1 MFLGIKRYINQ
12 VNDLWTNPSVENF
25 RIYIGIQ
32 LKSLVYVRATE
43 VEFSSSVHE
52 GKKLILIK
60 QSLKIC
66 ICNQILKMQINKV

>member
-52 GKKLILIK
+52 KKTHFDKTVFKDMYL
-60 QSLKIC
+60 
-66 ICNQILKMQINKV
+66 